1 MLRKIGKLKKLLNV
15 DDNYIGLL
23 GIKDKVE
30 GVDEVNIEI
39 KPEDIE
45 IKKKEDKQGIKQVDN
60 FKIQLHRKTSDD
72 TIKNNNPFLPN
83 IPFAIYLLGV
93 VKAGKSTFMRSLL
106 DIYAEAFDKI
116 FFISPTFALDPEAI
130 DLLDSYDGIEA
141 FSSLSI
147 LDGVMKKLTKINKG
161 KSPQEKV
168 KVLVI
173 MDDVINELIKFCKK
187 ENNFINRMATNR
199 RHIGISF
206 MLLSQYFKRCPPLL
220 RNNFS
225 SFVLFRQENQAER
238 RKIVEELS
246 GYLGKEKFEELFDEA
261 TREPYSALTI
271 NFDAPSKEYQY
282 TKNFNT
288 ILISN
293 PDELDKFD
301 KE

>member
-1 MLRKIGKLKKLLNV
+1 MLSKVNKLKKLLNV
-15 DDNYIGLL
+15 NDDYIGLL
-23 GIKDKVE
+23 GITDKIE
-30 GVDEVNIEI
+30 GVDEVNVEL

-45 IKKKEDKQGIKQVDN
+45 IKKRENKTGIKKVN
-60 FKIQLHRKTSDD
+60 SFEVKLHRKTSDD

-83 IPFAIYLLGV
+83 IPFALYLLGV

-106 DIYAEAFDKI
+106 DIYIDAFDKV

-130 DLLDSYDGIEA
+130 DLLDSYEGIEA
-141 FSSLSI
+141 FSSLSV
-147 LDGVMKKLTKINKG
+147 LDGVMKRLTRINKG
-161 KSPQEKV
+161 KSPSEKV

-187 ENNFINRMATNR
+187 ENNFLNRMATNR

-206 MLLSQYFKRCPPLL
+206 ILLSQYYKRCPPLL
-220 RNNFS
+220 RTNFS
-225 SFVLFRQENQAER
+225 SFVLFRQENHTER
-238 RKIVEELS
+238 EKIVEELS
-246 GYLGKEKFEELFDEA
+246 GFLGKDKFRELFDEA

-288 ILISN
+288 ILIN
-293 PDELDKFD
+293 NTDEVDNFD
-301 KE
+301 

>member
-1 MLRKIGKLKKLLNV
+1 MLSKVNKLKKLLNV
-15 DDNYIGLL
+15 NDDYIGLL
-23 GIKDKVE
+23 GITDKVE
-30 GVDEVNIEI
+30 GVDEVNVEL

-45 IKKKEDKQGIKQVDN
+45 IKKRENKTGIKKVN
-60 FKIQLHRKTSDD
+60 SFEVKLHRKTSDD

-83 IPFAIYLLGV
+83 IPFALYLLGV

-106 DIYAEAFDKI
+106 DIYIDAFDKV

-130 DLLDSYDGIEA
+130 DLLDSYEGIEA
-141 FSSLSI
+141 FSSLSV
-147 LDGVMKKLTKINKG
+147 LDGVMKRLTRINKG
-161 KSPQEKV
+161 KSPSEKV

-187 ENNFINRMATNR
+187 ENNFLNRMATNR

-206 MLLSQYFKRCPPLL
+206 ILLSQYYKRCPPLL
-220 RNNFS
+220 RTNFS
-225 SFVLFRQENQAER
+225 SFVLFRQENHTER
-238 RKIVEELS
+238 EKIVEELS
-246 GYLGKEKFEELFDEA
+246 GFLGKDKFRELFDEA

-288 ILISN
+288 ILIN
-293 PDELDKFD
+293 NTDEVDNFD
-301 KE
+301 